1 MAQFSVKYGQ
11 LANLPEYSSA
21 LEGTLLFTTD
31 SHELFANVNGAQFKV
46 GAFDSV
52 ATLSALSSADTS
64 KMYYVR
70 DIKALAVYNASKT
83 QWEQVNADTGATAVA
98 FSGGSGTNNAPIT
111 GEYISGATY
120 SAATRTITFAV
131 TKLAAVNV
139 EYKAAAGQ
147 DPAVSVKGALD
158 DIYQQ
163 IGDGGSVA
171 SQIQSAIEALDGSAA
186 IASESGGV
194 VTLKSGVAEADG
206 VISNS
211 SGSDITLAK
220 VATTGDADDVVYE
233 AGTGGAADITVKDAL
248 DTLNGADN
256 VTGSVAKAVK
266 DAVDGLDVTEFAL
279 AEVSSNVVTIH
290 GISETDG
297 EIAVGVN
304 SANDIVLE
312 EVAYTGA
319 AADVS
324 VADAGSNFTGTTV
337 EAVLAEIATAIS
349 NTNSAGVVTVE
360 TPTQSTYASVYEF
373 YQGLTGTETTEQK
386 AAKKIG
392 TINIPKDMVISAG
405 EVKTVATADV
415 PYTGAVVGDKYIDLT
430 IANNDGTHIYI
441 PVKDLVDVYTGS
453 VGAEVT
459 ITVSNANVIGATVNK
474 VAATKIV
481 YAEATTY
488 TQADYE
494 AYVAEHGEDPTWS
507 VGDTKTAEVNVK
519 QKIDAV
525 EAKVDAIDVDGDI
538 ATEIAKLDATVS
550 IEDTAGTNPLNITV
564 TEVDGKLTAVTGSID
579 ANTFD
584 AYGAATAAVAA
595 LDADLDASGTAQ
607 HSGTFVV
614 SGVTEVDGVITAVD
628 SVEVENAGA
637 AAAVL
642 GTSSDAATANTV
654 YGAKAAASAAQS
666 DVDNLETLVG
676 TIPGTSSATDIVGYV
691 QEQVT
696 NGLTWGTF

>member
-1 MAQFSVKYGQ
+1 MAQFSVKYGL
-11 LANLPEYSSA
+11 LAGKPEYSSA

-31 SHELFANVNGAQFKV
+31 SHELFANINGAQFKV

-52 ATLSALSSADTS
+52 ATLSDLSSADIS

-171 SQIQSAIEALDGSAA
+171 SQIQSAIGALDGSAA
-186 IASESGGV
+186 IASESGGI

-248 DTLNGADN
+248 DTLNGADT

-266 DAVDGLDVTEFAL
+266 DAVEGLGVTEFAL
-279 AEVSSNVVTIH
+279 AEKNNSDIITIH
-290 GISETDG
+290 GIKEADG
-297 EIAVGVN
+297 EIAVGN
-304 SANDIVLE
+304 TAANDVTLAK
-312 EVAYTGA
+312 VAATGA

-324 VADAGSNFTGTTV
+324 VVDTAGNFTGDTV
-337 EAVLAEIATAIS
+337 EAALAEVATALS
-349 NTNSAGVVTVE
+349 NTNNAGKVTVE
-360 TPTQSTYASVYEF
+360 TGSSESYAAVYNF
-373 YQGLTGTETTEQK
+373 YQGVLAGDDAAAKE
-386 AAKKIG
+386 AKKIG

-405 EVKTVATADV
+405 EVKTVTSADV
-415 PYTGAVVGDKYIDLT
+415 PYSGAVVGDKYIDLT

-488 TQADYE
+488 TQDDYD
-494 AYVAEHGEDPTWS
+494 AYVAEHSEAPTWS

-538 ATEIAKLDATVS
+538 ATEIAKLDAKVS

-579 ANTFD
+579 VNTFD
-584 AYGAATAAVAA
+584 AYGAAAAAVAA

-614 SGVTEVDGVITAVD
+614 SGVTQVDGEITAVD
-628 SVEVENAGA
+628 SVEVEAAGA
-637 AAAVL
+637 AAAAL
-642 GTSSDAATANTV
+642 STAIGTSSDAASADTIN
-654 YGAKAAASAAQS
+654 GAKAYADSVVAS
-666 DVDNLETLVG
+666 
-676 TIPGTSSATDIVGYV
+676 
-691 QEQVT
+691 
-696 NGLTWGTF
+696 GLTWGTF